1 MKDKKK
7 LFSSLYTGKGFYIT
21 AAVCLSLIA
30 LSVGVIYKAS
40 SNLISEI
47 AYDTNTSLSF
57 ATEQAEAEKKDEAD
71 PRLTEAEE
79 EAEEKETEKKTT
91 EAPTS
96 LKPSSTKAQSENTT
110 LATTAAQTTKADYGN
125 TSYILP
131 CEDEIMKDYSAT
143 PVYDETMDDWRVHR
157 AIDFTCERGTPVYSV
172 GNGLVTKVYADTAY
186 GYCIEI
192 DFGDFTGRYCG
203 LEQGTT
209 VKLDTVMKKGDTVGK
224 TGDLPCESGQEP
236 HFHFEVLKDGKNT
249 DPIDAI
255 R

>member
-21 AAVCLSLIA
+21 SAVCLAVIA
-30 LSVGVIYKAS
+30 IAIGVIYKAS
-40 SNLISEI
+40 TNLISEI
-47 AYDTNTSLSF
+47 AYDTNTSISF

-71 PRLTEAEE
+71 PRFTQTT
-79 EAEEKETEKKTT
+79 TEKQTT
-91 EAPTS
+91 AKPTTTAPAT
-96 LKPSSTKAQSENTT
+96 TKAQKET
-110 LATTAAQTTKADYGN
+110 TTAVSTTETTKADYGN

-131 CEDEIMKDYSAT
+131 CEDEILKDYSPT
-143 PVYDETMDDWRVHR
+143 PAYDETMDDWRVHR
-157 AIDFTCERGTPVYSV
+157 AVDFTCERGTPVYSV
-172 GNGLVTKVYADTAY
+172 GNGLVTKVYADTTY

-192 DFGDFTGRYCG
+192 DFGDFIGRYCG

-236 HFHFEVLKDGKNT
+236 HFHFEIIKDGKNV
-249 DPIDAI
+249 DPIEEI